1 MELMIVTG
9 LSGAG
14 KSQAVNALE
23 DIGYYCVD
31 NIPPR
36 LMLELEQVFQTAGPG
51 QPRRI
56 AVVVDARSKE
66 LFSDLTQTLQTLK
79 ERQVGY
85 QLLFLDASTPVL
97 IQRYKESRRRH
108 PMMGEGVSSLEEA
121 IQLERELLAPLREM
135 ADYTIDTSLTI
146 PAQLRERVTGLVQ
159 THRAGQLMNITILS
173 FGFRN
178 GLPAEADLVFDMRCL
193 PNPFYIPELRDHFG
207 DEPAVRDYVMQ
218 FPETQELI
226 RRIEE
231 LLDYSVPLYQ
241 KEGRSQFLIGVGCTG
256 GKHRSVAT
264 AIRLGDFLRDR
275 GYAVTV
281 SHRDKTKH
289 IFR

>member
-1 MELMIVTG
+1 MDLMIVTG

-23 DIGYYCVD
+23 DTGYYCVD

-36 LMLELEQVFQTAGPG
+36 LLLELEGLFSTNAAS
-51 QPRRI
+51 PRRI
-56 AVVVDARSKE
+56 AAVVDARSQE
-66 LFSDLTQTLQTLK
+66 LFSDLTQTLRTLG

-85 QLLFLDASTPVL
+85 RMLFLDASTPVL

-108 PMMGEGVSSLEEA
+108 PLMGGEVSSLEEA
-121 IQLERELLAPLREM
+121 IGRERELLAPLREM

-159 THRAGQLMNITILS
+159 ERGLDQPMHITILS

-193 PNPFYIPELRDHFG
+193 PNPFYIPELRDHYG

-218 FPETQELI
+218 FPETQELLD
-226 RRIEE
+226 RIEG
-231 LLDYSVPLYQ
+231 LLEYSVPLYQ

-256 GKHRSVAT
+256 GKHRSVAS
-264 AIRLGDFLRDR
+264 AIRLGEFLRNR
-275 GYAVTV
+275 GFAVQV

>member
-1 MELMIVTG
+1 MELIIITG
-9 LSGAG
+9 MSGAG
-14 KSQAVNALE
+14 KSKAANALE

-36 LMLELEQVFQTAGPG
+36 LMLEFANLFRDPG
-51 QPRRI
+51 QAQAQRV
-56 AVVVDARSKE
+56 AVVVDARSGE
-66 LFSDLTQTLQTLK
+66 ALSDLTEILREMK
-79 ERQVGY
+79 ENHIQY
-85 QLLFLDASTPVL
+85 KILFLDAAPEVL

-108 PMMGEGVSSLEEA
+108 PMMGEEAASLQEA
-121 IQLERELLAPLREM
+121 IGRERELLAPLREL

-146 PAQLRERVTGLVQ
+146 PAQLRERVAGIVQEDQTGQ
-159 THRAGQLMNITILS
+159 RMSITCMS

-178 GLPAEADLVFDMRCL
+178 GLPPEADLVFDVRCL
-193 PNPFYIPELRDHFG
+193 PNPFYIPQLREHFG

-218 FPETQELI
+218 FPESQEMMKKL
-226 RRIEE
+226 ED
-231 LLDYSVPLYQ
+231 LLEFLVPLYS
-241 KEGRSQFLIGVGCTG
+241 KEGRSQLLVAVGCTG

-264 AIRLGDFLRDR
+264 AIRLGDFLRGK
-275 GYAVTV
+275 GYAVSV